1 MDVERIAVFCP
12 NLVGDAAMA
21 TPALR
26 ALRKGYPGARI
37 LGVIKAPIAP
47 TLEGV
52 PWVDDWLP
60 HDRKARSG
68 DRSTRG
74 IVSRLRR
81 ERIDVAVLL
90 PNSFRSAAMAW
101 LGGAKRRVGYA
112 RGGRSWLL
120 TDRLDPPRAD
130 GKYLPTP
137 AVHYYLAIA
146 KHLGCA
152 VDSVRLELFT
162 TPAAEAAADDAWSAL
177 GLSTGG
183 RVVALNTGGAFGPA
197 KNWPES
203 YFAEVARRLADEDGA
218 SVLVLCGPSERE
230 SARRI
235 VAESAHPRVTS
246 LADRPPSL
254 GLSKACLRRCSL
266 LVTTDSG
273 PRHLATGFGVPVVTL
288 FGPTHIAWTRTYHPR
303 ALHLQHRVPCGPCQ
317 RPTCSEGHHRCMTEL
332 LPESVLDASRRLL

>member
-1 MDVERIAVFCP
+1 MSVERIAVFCP
-12 NLVGDAAMA
+12 NLVGDAVMA
-21 TPALR
+21 TPTLR
-26 ALRKGYPGARI
+26 ALRRGFPDARV

-47 TLEGV
+47 TLAGV
-52 PWVDDWLP
+52 PWVDEWLP
-60 HDRKARSG
+60 HDRKAGSG
-68 DRSTRG
+68 PRSTRG
-74 IVSRLRR
+74 IIARLRR

-120 TDRLDPPRAD
+120 TDRLEAPRD
-130 GKYLPTP
+130 GNKYLPTP
-137 AVHYYLAIA
+137 AVHYYLALA

-152 VDSVRLELFT
+152 VDSVRLELAT
-162 TPAAEAAADDAWSAL
+162 TAADDAAADAAWSAL
-177 GLSTGG
+177 GLPTAG

-197 KNWPES
+197 KNWPEQ
-203 YFAEVARRLADEDGA
+203 YFVEVARRLADEDGA

-235 VAESAHPRVTS
+235 VAMADRPRIVS
-246 LADRPPSL
+246 LADQPLSL
-254 GLSKACLRRCSL
+254 GLSKACLKRCSL

-273 PRHLATGFGVPVVTL
+273 PRHLATAFGVPTVTL
-288 FGPTHIAWTRTYHPR
+288 FGPTNIAWTRTYHPH

-317 RPTCSEGHHRCMTEL
+317 RPTCAEGHHRCMTEL
-332 LPESVLDASRRLL
+332 LPESVLVASRRLL